1 MSNITQRSN
10 VNPKSTNQPTHDN
23 RNGINSSTHKPSP
36 NVSPSK
42 FITSKMTTESSSG
55 LQSVNILQKKSRLV
69 NFAPE
74 LQLEI
79 FSYCTPHNLSQ
90 LAGTCKAINKIVKPL
105 LWSKLDMI
113 MTNAPDY
120 QDWRRGCLNEEQMDK
135 MARATRLFNDSD
147 LGYGSITKI
156 MMFMGGE
163 PERRNGKAATE
174 GDLLELVKERIQDGR
189 MPNVRYLRV
198 ELCREYLF
206 QDGFPQLAGSPKSRA
221 GRLIQALKTY
231 SRSKAQSE
239 FCLELSYTC
248 SSIKDILPDFNYSN
262 LTFLNLSF
270 KNPIADSGG
279 LKNYIEHSNQAYDI
293 PALTKLLSAATN
305 LRDLGLLPKPVTPRV
320 EDEMLHQ
327 PQPASTKL
335 LQALQTALFGLKKL
349 RSLHVCDFLFD
360 PSFFPA
366 PPSNVKS
373 VCYSCLERVSKSWWD
388 QFAAYDFPSVET
400 MVIHYQGETAGLPSR
415 RNWWRGIDDGKTAA
429 EDGGYDGLQHWKFKI
444 HNVAISTL
452 TEFICDEE
460 RCHLLPTDLVECIV
474 RKNINIQKEWEEV
487 LAKRYAENLS
497 AECKGRLV
505 SPLKDEVMQQIQNRL
520 QDRFLDRFRDGQ
532 NGRNEEE
539 EVRLFMTAYAKEM
552 MHWIQE
558 NTNTNALGN

>member
-366 PPSNVKS
+366 PPSNVK
-373 VCYSCLERVSKSWWD
+373 
-388 QFAAYDFPSVET
+388 
-400 MVIHYQGETAGLPSR
+400 

>member
-1 MSNITQRSN
+1 M
-10 VNPKSTNQPTHDN
+10 V
-23 RNGINSSTHKPSP
+23 
-36 NVSPSK
+36 
-42 FITSKMTTESSSG
+42 
-55 LQSVNILQKKSRLV
+55 
-69 NFAPE
+69 
-74 LQLEI
+74 
-79 FSYCTPHNLSQ
+79 
-90 LAGTCKAINKIVKPL
+90 
-105 LWSKLDMI
+105 

-156 MMFMGGE
+156 MIFMGGE
-163 PERRNGKAATE
+163 PEWRNGKAATE

-189 MPNVRYLRV
+189 MPN
-198 ELCREYLF
+198 
-206 QDGFPQLAGSPKSRA
+206 
-221 GRLIQALKTY
+221 
-231 SRSKAQSE
+231 
-239 FCLELSYTC
+239 
-248 SSIKDILPDFNYSN
+248 
-262 LTFLNLSF
+262 
-270 KNPIADSGG
+270 NPIADSGG
-279 LKNYIEHSNQAYDI
+279 LKNYTEHSNQAYDI

-415 RNWWRGIDDGKTAA
+415 RNWWRGIDDGKTAV

-460 RCHLLPTDLVECIV
+460 RCHLLPTYLVECIV
-474 RKNINIQKEWEEV
+474 RKNRNIQKEWEEV

-505 SPLKDEVMQQIQNRL
+505 SPLKDEVMQQI
-520 QDRFLDRFRDGQ
+520 
-532 NGRNEEE
+532 
-539 EVRLFMTAYAKEM
+539 
-552 MHWIQE
+552 
-558 NTNTNALGN
+558 